1 MPVYALPSL
10 LSWIFLLGLGIFVL
24 TRNLKNMINLS
35 FSVGLFGMVIF
46 ESSLFFLLLT
56 RNFFWT
62 KAALFG
68 TCLLP
73 GSIAIFSLSFA
84 REAYRESVRQWRWV
98 IGALVGFSLWFAYLG
113 VNGVLLTKTSQIS
126 FGRFEIY
133 KIQPAGMYFLIFLI
147 LCILFVLHNLENTY
161 RNASQDVRWKIKY
174 LILGIFS
181 AAFFHLFLISF
192 MLLYRIVRIEYFV
205 AEAIIIMISGIFIV
219 FSLVRHRLMDTDVF
233 VSRQVVYNSF
243 VLFVAGAYLITIA
256 LIGYL
261 VKYHFIQQGVT
272 QFLVAE
278 VFMYVALI
286 GMAVLLLSEEIRRRV
301 ELYISKHFYKHK
313 YEYDEVWIAFTRQ
326 IGSKVSL
333 DDLLPQLSHSIQ
345 EIVNTDRVFIFL
357 HDESSQ
363 RLVLR
368 QSSVT
373 SSKPF
378 AISMESELV
387 KYFQQTPTP
396 CVDVHLYK
404 TSATLHSIYAEQQE
418 MFEAL
423 DIFLCAPLQIKHHF
437 MGVIAIGAERTHEPY
452 SHEDYD
458 LLHTIGIQAASAI
471 LNANLTENLSQARS
485 LETFHKFAAFILH
498 DLKNAVQNLS
508 FVVQNAPDY
517 LDEPEFREDALK
529 TIADTVARMNTM
541 ITRLSSVPEK
551 LELHLTQVAIEPFIQ
566 DTLKKSKVSKMSQIA
581 IRVELL
587 EPDLSVYLDYQ
598 YFQSVLINLLSNAAE
613 AMPVEGG
620 EIVLRAICRNSDQTV
635 EFSVSDTGSGI
646 APDQLLTL
654 FTPFK
659 STKAKGLGIGLYQ
672 CKTIVDAHKGKLSVE
687 SEAGRGTT
695 FRIEL
700 PLKPENFRE

>member
-1 MPVYALPSL
+1 MPVYVWPSL
-10 LSWIFLLGLGIFVL
+10 LSWIFFLGLGVFVL
-24 TRNLKNMINLS
+24 TRNLKNLINLS
-35 FSVGLFGMVIF
+35 FSIGIFGVTIF
-46 ESSLFFLLLT
+46 EFSLFFLLLT
-56 RNFFWT
+56 KSFLWT
-62 KAALFG
+62 KTALLG
-68 TCLLP
+68 ACLIP
-73 GSIAIFSLSFA
+73 GSIAVFSLSFS
-84 REAYRESVRQWRWV
+84 REAYQASVRQWKWV
-98 IGALVGFSLWFAYLG
+98 IGGIFALSLWFLYLG
-113 VNGVLLTKTSQIS
+113 FSGALLTKTSQTS
-126 FGRFEIY
+126 FTYFEVY
-133 KIQPAGMYFLIFLI
+133 KIQQPGIHFLIFQI
-147 LCILFVLHNLENTY
+147 LCLLFILHNLENTY
-161 RNASQDVRWKIKY
+161 RSASQDVRWKIKY

-181 AAFFHLFLISF
+181 ASFFHLFLISF
-192 MLLYRIVRIEYFV
+192 MLLYRIVRVEYFV
-205 AEAIIIMISGIFIV
+205 AEAIIMIIAGIFIV

-243 VLFVAGAYLITIA
+243 VLFIAGAYLITIA

-261 VKYHFIQQGVT
+261 VKYHLFQQGVT

-333 DDLLPQLSHSIQ
+333 DDLLPQLRHSIQ

-357 HDESSQ
+357 HDDASH

-368 QSSVT
+368 ESSIA
-373 SSKPF
+373 SPKPF
-378 AISMESELV
+378 VISMESELV
-387 KYFQQTPTP
+387 HYFQKTPTP
-396 CVDVHLYK
+396 CVDVNLFK
-404 TSATLHSIYAEQQE
+404 TSETLHAIYTEQHE
-418 MFEAL
+418 LFETL
-423 DIFLCAPLQIKHHF
+423 EIFLCAPLRIKDHF
-437 MGVIAIGAERTHEPY
+437 IGIIAIGSERTHEPY

-458 LLHTIGIQAASAI
+458 LLHTIGMQAASAI

-517 LDEPEFREDALK
+517 LDEPEFREDAIK
-529 TIADTVARMNTM
+529 TIADTVTRMNTM

-551 LELHLTQVAIEPFIQ
+551 LELHLTGVAIDPFIQ
-566 DTLKKSKVSKMSQIA
+566 DTLKKSKVSKMNQIEL
-581 IRVELL
+581 RVELA
-587 EPDLSVYLDYQ
+587 EPTLSAPLDYH

-613 AMPVEGG
+613 SITAGHG
-620 EIVLRAICRNSDQTV
+620 EIVLRAARRDVDQMV
-635 EFSVSDTGSGI
+635 EFSVSDNGSGI
-646 APDQLLTL
+646 AQDQLMTL

-672 CKTIVDAHKGKLSVE
+672 CKTIVEAHKGKIYVE
-687 SEAGRGTT
+687 SEEGRGTT

-700 PLKPENFRE
+700 PLVQ